1 MFDSLGIDLPTLLW
15 QIVAF
20 GGLILLLNMLL
31 FKPIRR
37 TLDERAQRIQESME
51 EAERVKQ
58 QAVRADEEYKAR
70 LDQAQQQA
78 MHVMDDNREAAQKE
92 REAIL
97 EQARTEAQQFL
108 QDARVQLDLERRD
121 AARETRRQVAGLAVL
136 AAGRL
141 IGETLDPDRHL
152 RLVEQQ
158 VADLDRPLA
167 ELQAALAG
175 LSAEKAAGAQVRSA
189 VSLTEETKGTLRAQL
204 AKALGRDMT
213 VAFATDP
220 KLIGG
225 LVLQVG
231 DQVVDLSVARKLND
245 LFRELAA

>member
-37 TLDERAQRIQESME
+37 TLDERAQRIQESQE

-58 QAVRADEEYKAR
+58 QAIHADEEYKAR
-70 LDQAQQQA
+70 MDQAQQQA
-78 MHVMDDNREAAQKE
+78 GHILDESREAAQKE
-92 REAIL
+92 REALL
-97 EQARTEAQQFL
+97 ETARGEARQFV
-108 QDARVQLDLERRD
+108 QDARVQLDMERRD
-121 AARETRRQVAGLAVL
+121 AARETRRQVAGLTVL

-141 IGETLDPDRHL
+141 IGESLDTDKHR
-152 RLVEQQ
+152 RLVEEH
-158 VADLDRPLA
+158 VAELDQPLA
-167 ELQAALAG
+167 ALREALAG
-175 LSAEKAAGAQVRSA
+175 LAADRVGGAQVRSA
-189 VSLTEETKGTLRAQL
+189 VSLTEETQSALRAQL
-204 AKALGRDMT
+204 AKSLGREIP
-213 VAFATDP
+213 VAFTTDP
-220 KLIGG
+220 EIIGG
-225 LVLQVG
+225 LIVQVG